1 MLKLFN
7 NFVGIIMF
15 LNFRWKVFFFLLD
28 VNRKSI
34 SLMVIYTDIKGFKF
48 RDEEIIEGKRVE
60 NLREYVFLLV

>member
-34 SLMVIYTDIKGFKF
+34 SLMVIYMDIKGFKF